1 MKIKKLMLVM
11 AAAALTAG
19 CGKESAKESSGSVKT
34 SDKPAYASSSASE
47 ETLPSESSAVIE
59 SSSAAEPEEGSAESS
74 SAAEPE
80 EGSAESIEESIES
93 AEKES
98 DLLPAGDGFES
109 SEAFFDN
116 WKALM
121 KKYYAY
127 EKLVFFYEGDREKMS
142 EISAKAADEVF
153 ALMNGDEIKALYNR
167 IELNNGKPASI
178 EAFVKEKKAEIADNI
193 TDSLMFAT
201 EYLMVDDEGM
211 SVAAINEVFNSW
223 DFPEKSIMEWNLD
236 EFYEEYKEKE
246 KDIMPIFKELG
257 LEGVI
262 STDGLE
268 LMPEEPGD
276 MTTGFD
282 FMDDD
287 IAIMKYNGRWYL
299 FCG

>member
-11 AAAALTAG
+11 AAAALMAG

-80 EGSAESIEESIES
+80 EGSAESSSAAEPEESSAESIEGSIES

-127 EKLVFFYEGDREKMS
+127 EKLVFFYEGDREKMKRELRGELAKLAAEAAAKAVADVITDEQRARLS
-142 EISAKAADEVF
+142 EIAAK
-153 ALMNGDEIKALYNR
+153 K
-167 IELNNGKPASI
+167 
-178 EAFVKEKKAEIADNI
+178 
-193 TDSLMFAT
+193 
-201 EYLMVDDEGM
+201 
-211 SVAAINEVFNSW
+211 
-223 DFPEKSIMEWNLD
+223 
-236 EFYEEYKEKE
+236 
-246 KDIMPIFKELG
+246 
-257 LEGVI
+257 
-262 STDGLE
+262 LE
-268 LMPEEPGD
+268 L
-276 MTTGFD
+276 
-282 FMDDD
+282 
-287 IAIMKYNGRWYL
+287 
-299 FCG
+299 